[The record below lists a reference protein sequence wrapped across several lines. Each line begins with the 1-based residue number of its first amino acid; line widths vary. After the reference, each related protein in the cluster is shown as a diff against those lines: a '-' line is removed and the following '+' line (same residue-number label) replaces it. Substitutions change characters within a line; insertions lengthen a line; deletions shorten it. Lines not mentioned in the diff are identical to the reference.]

1 MQYPPIAP
9 LLTPAEMQ
17 KFEAPLIA
25 LANLAGG
32 DLRKLLY
39 AFFSFLHRRT
49 DFYCLMPSE
58 GTNSGGGM
66 GFREG
71 QAEQILLASFR
82 QFPLRRVGPKPSNT
96 GRSSTEAE
104 AVSATNAPSAVSS
117 SSVDHTGPQAND
129 PAVADMDP
137 PKSSSEIMEDIS
149 SPIST
154 DVHQIDG
161 DDTDI
166 GTNVSAEPASKE
178 KCKNKDNHKIRYT
191 EEGKQ
196 IPIGNGGSTSRY
208 VWTQT
213 LDEVTV
219 HIPLPNGIR
228 AKDLKVDIGSNS
240 IVIREKGQS
249 SSGLDVLFPPIE
261 GTLFARIRPS
271 ESTWTLETTT
281 TTTAN
286 PALKITT
293 LQLILD
299 KAIKTWWETVISGD
313 NPIIDTT
320 MVDSTRHIG
329 SYDEETQ
336 AEIRRI
342 MFDQRQER
350 LGLPTSQQI
359 MLEELPALPNGEKL
373 KGAVALP
380 SGVEY
385 IDGETLDRASLKGG
399 ERDDSCNNKTST

>member
-1 MQYPPIAP
+1 MQYPLNAP
-9 LLTPAEMQ
+9 MLTPAEMQ

-32 DLRKLLY
+32 DLRKLLH

-49 DFYCLMPSE
+49 DFYCIMPNEE
-58 GTNSGGGM
+58 GNIGGGM

-82 QFPLRRVGPKPSNT
+82 QFPLRKIGPRTSNVG
-96 GRSSTEAE
+96 SSCKSSAE
-104 AVSATNAPSAVSS
+104 AAGAPTAS
-117 SSVDHTGPQAND
+117 
-129 PAVADMDP
+129 
-137 PKSSSEIMEDIS
+137 
-149 SPIST
+149 
-154 DVHQIDG
+154 
-161 DDTDI
+161 
-166 GTNVSAEPASKE
+166 NVSAAASSASIVRTAGDQSVVDKELTNASSAIKAEKPAPVSEIKQIIEGERGIEGDASSTTKPASKE
-178 KCKNKDNHKIRYT
+178 TSRKKEHHKIRYT

-219 HIPLPNGIR
+219 HIPLPEGIR
-228 AKDLKVDIGSNS
+228 AKDLDVDIGSNS
-240 IVIREKGQS
+240 ISIRQKGGESS
-249 SSGLDVLFPPIE
+249 SSGSDGLLSPIL
-261 GTLFARIRPS
+261 GTLFGRIRPS

-281 TTTAN
+281 SPGHPTQQ
-286 PALKITT
+286 IST

-299 KAIKTWWETVISGD
+299 KAIKTWWEAVISGD
-313 NPIIDTT
+313 NPVIDTT

-329 SYDEETQ
+329 TYDEETQ

-359 MLEELPALPNGEKL
+359 MFEDLPALPSGEKL
-373 KGAVALP
+373 KGAALLP

-385 IDGETLDRASLKGG
+385 IDSETLESASLKG
-399 ERDDSCNNKTST
+399 RK

>member
-1 MQYPPIAP
+1 MSHPAAMQYPVNAP
-9 LLTPAEMQ
+9 MLSPAEMQ
-17 KFEAPLIA
+17 KFEAALIA
-25 LANLAGG
+25 VANLAGG

-49 DFYCLMPSE
+49 DFYCIMPTENE
-58 GTNSGGGM
+58 GGNIGGGM

-82 QFPLRRVGPKPSNT
+82 QFPLRKIGPRPNS
-96 GRSSTEAE
+96 G
-104 AVSATNAPSAVSS
+104 
-117 SSVDHTGPQAND
+117 GIG
-129 PAVADMDP
+129 
-137 PKSSSEIMEDIS
+137 KSSSDVPAPAS
-149 SPIST
+149 SASIVRVAGDQPVVDRELTNTSE
-154 DVHQIDG
+154 VIDAKSAPVSDDKQTSDGGKGIEG
-161 DDTDI
+161 DA
-166 GTNVSAEPASKE
+166 SYPASKE
-178 KCKNKDNHKIRYT
+178 ACGKKEHNKIRYT

-219 HIPLPNGIR
+219 HIPLPEGIR
-228 AKDLKVDIGSNS
+228 AKDLDVDIGSSS
-240 IVIREKGQS
+240 ISIRQKGGGSS
-249 SSGLDVLFPPIE
+249 SSGSDALLPPIV
-261 GTLFARIRPS
+261 GTLFGRIRPS

-281 TTTAN
+281 SPGQSTQQ
-286 PALKITT
+286 ITT

-313 NPIIDTT
+313 NPVIDTT
-320 MVDSTRHIG
+320 MVDSTRHIAT
-329 SYDEETQ
+329 YDEETQ

-359 MLEELPALPNGEKL
+359 MLEDLPALPSGEKL
-373 KGAVALP
+373 KGSVSLP

-385 IDGETLDRASLKGG
+385 IDSEKLESASVKGG
-399 ERDDSCNNKTST
+399 K